1 MPEKI
6 KQNYSWVKSLSISLL
21 IFGIFSLTQ
30 IGLLFV
36 FLLQDGF
43 TINDIRL
50 NSEILE
56 EQAYNFMGPISIYS
70 SLLGILLIIYLSKLI
85 TIGNNLPKD
94 IITKIIPINKDESIG
109 KTINWIL
116 ILFGFSLFITL
127 LGNLLGLIN
136 EVEFTNQVLKSSGS
150 MIFLFYGFGIVQPIF
165 EEFLFR
171 GLLFKGLNSKFG
183 GNLTVFI
190 TSILFV
196 IPHMQYDF
204 TILILVLFPNA
215 LILGFARLKTGNLS
229 IPIIL
234 HCLNNIAVLLINS

>member
-1 MPEKI
+1 MGVFFI
-6 KQNYSWVKSLSISLL
+6 
-21 IFGIFSLTQ
+21 
-30 IGLLFV
+30 
-36 FLLQDGF
+36 FLLQNEF

-50 NSEILE
+50 NTEILE
-56 EQAYNFMGPISIYS
+56 EQVYNFMGPISIYS
-70 SLLGILLIIYLSKLI
+70 SLFGILLVIYLSKFI
-85 TIGNNLPKD
+85 ATSNNLSKE

-109 KTINWIL
+109 KTIEWSF

-127 LGNLLGLIN
+127 LSNLLGLTN

-171 GLLFKGLNSKFG
+171 GLLFKGLESKFG
-183 GNLTVFI
+183 GNLTVLI

-196 IPHMQYDF
+196 IPHIQYDF
-204 TILILVLFPNA
+204 SILILVLFPNA
-215 LILGFARLKTGNLS
+215 LILGIARLKTGNLT

-234 HCLNNIAVLLINS
+234 HCLNNITVLLINS